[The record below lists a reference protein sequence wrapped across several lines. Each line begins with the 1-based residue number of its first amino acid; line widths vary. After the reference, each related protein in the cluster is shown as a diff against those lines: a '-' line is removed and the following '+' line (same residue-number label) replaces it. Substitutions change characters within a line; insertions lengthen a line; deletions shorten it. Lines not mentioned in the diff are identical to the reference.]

1 MLQFFLSQQLYLD
14 LQLPQSGDELSLSLD
29 APALYHKHKQELSAP
44 WATASAHC
52 SFRLMSLHPHLPSQ
66 PRTLSD
72 DDNQWRQNPECPD
85 LEKEARMAFSLWMCS
100 PQVPL
105 IQTRAAEA

>member
-44 WATASAHC
+44 EPQPQPTA
-52 SFRLMSLHPHLPSQ
+52 PSG
-66 PRTLSD
+66 
-72 DDNQWRQNPECPD
+72 
-85 LEKEARMAFSLWMCS
+85 
-100 PQVPL
+100 
-105 IQTRAAEA
+105 